1 MTMMMNGENEAEWI
15 GREGHIPSPAKPAL
29 HMPDPLSITNA

>member
-1 MTMMMNGENEAEWI
+1 MTIMMMNGENEVD
-15 GREGHIPSPAKPAL
+15 RKEGYIPSPAKPAL